1 MAGFAGKTRS
11 IRRWWVVPA
20 LAVLFSAGV
29 PLTIASGAGD
39 AGGTRVRAA
48 AAEDPIVTETRRLID
63 RSVQLWNERKL
74 EEMVAGQYTE
84 DALLLPPNHEPIR
97 GRAAI
102 LAYLKPFRD
111 VAGEYDKGDYLI
123 EATPSGSD
131 SLSWAGQYSFHGGL
145 DRITSHELYVRQPD
159 GSLRCAVE
167 MFGFRDPM
175 R

>member
-1 MAGFAGKTRS
+1 MTGFAEKTRS
-11 IRRWWVVPA
+11 IRRLWIVPA
-20 LAVLFSAGV
+20 LAVCITAGV
-29 PLTIASGAGD
+29 PQDNASSAGD
-39 AGGTRVRAA
+39 AGHVVRAA
-48 AAEDPIVTETRRLID
+48 AAEEPIVAETRKLID

-123 EATPSGSD
+123 RATPSGNNSV
-131 SLSWAGQYSFHGGL
+131 SWAGQYSFHGGL
-145 DRITSHELYVRQPD
+145 DRITSHELYVRQLD
-159 GSLRCAVE
+159 GSMKCVVE

-175 R
+175 K